1 MQDFKHYLTTCD
13 AIEGRRLAIRKGQFL
28 DDMRPDGEPVLVL
41 VEEGS
46 VEVLGRSGTLV
57 NKLAP
62 GSVFGVVN
70 LFSGEAMPSRLRAV
84 EDAILVLFPKS
95 AVRQAMDKDLAFLH
109 AYCRLLNDRLGF
121 LMSRI
126 SLLSLKSNR
135 QRVAAWVLDGMPGL
149 FKRREELAGYL
160 AISRSA
166 LFRELSF
173 FTDVGALRVEGD
185 VIEVLDEGKLMEV
198 LR

>member
-1 MQDFKHYLTTCD
+1 
-13 AIEGRRLAIRKGQFL
+13 
-28 DDMRPDGEPVLVL
+28 
-41 VEEGS
+41 
-46 VEVLGRSGTLV
+46 
-57 NKLAP
+57 
-62 GSVFGVVN
+62 
-70 LFSGEAMPSRLRAV
+70 
-84 EDAILVLFPKS
+84 
-95 AVRQAMDKDLAFLH
+95 MDKDLAFLH

-166 LFRELSF
+166 LFRELSY